1 MNDRQGR
8 ALAKISIPV
17 DADLPTNICSSGV
30 YLPKYYPQDN
40 IFKPLISKQVFLNAF
55 SKVLLKNLNRTIQNY
70 WEDVLASASTSSAVR
85 LIEINDFPAQI
96 KEYFYELRAND
107 KDEDALYK
115 ISEAIVEW
123 LTDNPEEYQ
132 TRLAV
137 ELYGISP
144 TAQRILIAVL
154 SDAEAQINSENLLY
168 VIESFLESTDKL
180 LAQSSAVCLLT
191 CGGLLGR
198 NILQTTLS
206 IKNLPHSE
214 LIQGIIELFG

>member
-1 MNDRQGR
+1 M
-8 ALAKISIPV
+8 
-17 DADLPTNICSSGV
+17 
-30 YLPKYYPQDN
+30 
-40 IFKPLISKQVFLNAF
+40 
-55 SKVLLKNLNRTIQNY
+55 
-70 WEDVLASASTSSAVR
+70 R